1 MITRHA
7 IPPLMFSVHGIAESA
22 ARFVI
27 ETGLEIQNFSVL
39 GPKSDPPLYSTRRRG
54 TMYIILAHNS

>member
-7 IPPLMFSVHGIAESA
+7 ILPLMFSVHGIANST

-27 ETGLEIQNFSVL
+27 EIGLEIHFPSSVQSQIHRCTQRDA
-39 GPKSDPPLYSTRRRG
+39 KESCISF
-54 TMYIILAHNS
+54 